1 MLRRRLE
8 SASAVPAL
16 LTIVRA
22 DWSASAPVASARTG
36 RFLVDHPP
44 AKVGNPH
51 KSKRAMTDGKMK
63 VGEQG
68 MRLLLG
74 KLGYPKHKHVG
85 VIEQL
90 TGLSR
95 GAATRKLTGLSPW
108 DINEYASNCEK
119 LGSNIFDVLAAVEAE
134 TLTPA
139 TLVSGDEKQP
149 CLIRLGAMA
158 EAGDAYHFMATQKQL
173 NWYVERMVQP
183 PPQGARLVE
192 KLIIPTQDPTQ
203 GQPAKTVAVL
213 DDDRDVCDTLCDG
226 LALDGFKAIPFYD
239 LNSFLASLDDS
250 HYDAFVMD
258 WMLSA
263 GTAED
268 ALIAIR
274 ERHLHEPIAL
284 LTGKAADLGVQ
295 IGRLTA
301 CLTKYDARY
310 FTKPTPIPVITE
322 ALRRSSES

>member
-1 MLRRRLE
+1 
-8 SASAVPAL
+8 
-16 LTIVRA
+16 
-22 DWSASAPVASARTG
+22 
-36 RFLVDHPP
+36 
-44 AKVGNPH
+44 
-51 KSKRAMTDGKMK
+51 MTDEKIK
-63 VGEQG
+63 LGEEA

-108 DINEYASNCEK
+108 DINEYAEHCDK

-139 TLVSGDEKQP
+139 TLIAGDEKFP
-149 CLIRLGAMA
+149 CLVRLGDLAKV
-158 EAGDAYHFMATQKQL
+158 GDKCHFVATQKQL
-173 NWYVERMVQP
+173 SWYVERMQQP
-183 PPQGARLVE
+183 VPEGARVVE
-192 KLIIPTQDPTQ
+192 KLIFTAQDPTQ
-203 GQPAKTVAVL
+203 GDSAKTVAVL
-213 DDDRDVCDTLCDG
+213 DDDQDVCDTLCDG
-226 LALDGFKAIPFYD
+226 LTLDGFKAVAFYD
-239 LNSFLASLDDS
+239 VKSFLASLPTS

-258 WMLSA
+258 WMLST

-274 ERHLHEPIAL
+274 EHHPHEPIAL